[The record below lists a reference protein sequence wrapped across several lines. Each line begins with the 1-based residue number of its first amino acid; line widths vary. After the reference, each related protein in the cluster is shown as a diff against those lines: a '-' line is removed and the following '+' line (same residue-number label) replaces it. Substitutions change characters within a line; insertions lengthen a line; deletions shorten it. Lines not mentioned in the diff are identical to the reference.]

1 MSAAPAAWREHAD
14 RASWARTLAQQLEA
28 ELRRGLEST
37 GRAALVACGGSTPA
51 PIYAALARAELD
63 WRRIAVLPSDE
74 RWVPATSPHSNAALL
89 ARNFGATGA
98 RVVSLHTRDADP
110 FDAAT
115 ELCTRA
121 ADALP
126 FDAALLGMG
135 PDGHTLSWFAG
146 ARGLD
151 AAMRGADA
159 ADTASGAA
167 DATNA
172 ALVAAVHAGE
182 SPVAAPVPL
191 RVTLTFA
198 ALMQTR
204 RIFIAITGSEKR
216 VVALR
221 ALKQSA
227 AEGSARAERA
237 QTALPIF
244 ALLCQR
250 RVPVELHW
258 AA

>member
-14 RASWARTLAQQLEA
+14 RASWARALAQQLEA

-37 GRAALVACGGSTPA
+37 GRAALVACGGSTPG
-51 PIYAALARAELD
+51 PVYAALARAELD

-110 FDAAT
+110 FDAIAT
-115 ELCTRA
+115 LCTRA

-151 AAMRGADA
+151 AAMRGANGA
-159 ADTASGAA
+159 GAA
-167 DATNA
+167 NA
-172 ALVAAVHAGE
+172 APVAAIHAGE

-216 VVALR
+216 AVALR

-227 AEGSARAERA
+227 AESSTRAERA

>member
-1 MSAAPAAWREHAD
+1 MSAPAAWREHAD
-14 RASWARTLAQQLEA
+14 RDGWARALALQLEA
-28 ELRRGLEST
+28 ELRRGLDSA
-37 GRAALVACGGSTPA
+37 GRATLVACGGSTPD
-51 PIYAALARAELD
+51 PVYAALARANLN
-63 WRRIAVLPSDE
+63 WRRVSVLPSDE

-89 ARNFGATGA
+89 ARNFGAAGA
-98 RVVSLHTRDADP
+98 QLISLHTRGADP
-110 FDAAT
+110 FDAAA
-115 ELCTRA
+115 ELCARA
-121 ADALP
+121 AAALP

-146 ARGLD
+146 ARGLKT
-151 AAMRGADA
+151 ALRGADA
-159 ADTASGAA
+159 ADS
-167 DATNA
+167 
-172 ALVAAVHAGE
+172 ALVAAIHAGE

-216 VVALR
+216 AVALR
-221 ALKQSA
+221 ALEQSA
-227 AEGSARAERA
+227 TPEGSARTAGHAR
-237 QTALPIF
+237 TALPIC

>member
-1 MSAAPAAWREHAD
+1 VSAAPAAWREHAD
-14 RASWARTLAQQLEA
+14 RASWARALTQQLEA

-37 GRAALVACGGSTPA
+37 GRAALVACGGSTPG
-51 PIYAALARAELD
+51 PVYAALARAELD

-74 RWVPATSPHSNAALL
+74 RWVPATNPHSNAALL

-110 FDAAT
+110 FDATAT
-115 ELCTRA
+115 LCTRA
-121 ADALP
+121 AEALP

-146 ARGLD
+146 ARGLG
-151 AAMRGADA
+151 AAMRGAD
-159 ADTASGAA
+159 
-167 DATNA
+167 A

-216 VVALR
+216 AVALR
-221 ALKQSA
+221 ALEQSA
-227 AEGSARAERA
+227 AKGSARAERA

>member
-1 MSAAPAAWREHAD
+1 MNAAPAAWCEHAD
-14 RASWARTLAQQLEA
+14 RAGWASALARQIEA
-28 ELRRGLEST
+28 ELRSGLESA
-37 GRAALVACGGSTPA
+37 GRAALVACGGSTPE
-51 PIYAALARAELD
+51 PVYAALARASLD

-98 RVVSLHTRDADP
+98 RLISLHTRDADP
-110 FDAAT
+110 FDAAAK
-115 ELCTRA
+115 LCARA
-121 ADALP
+121 AEVLP
-126 FDAALLGMG
+126 CDAALLGMG

-151 AAMRGADA
+151 AALRGADA
-159 ADTASGAA
+159 ANTEKAA
-167 DATNA
+167 P
-172 ALVAAVHAGE
+172 VAAIHAGE

-204 RIFIAITGSEKR
+204 RIFIAIAGSEKR
-216 VVALR
+216 AVALR
-221 ALKQSA
+221 ALEQSA
-227 AEGSARAERA
+227 PESAARAARA
-237 QTALPIF
+237 QALPIC

>member
-14 RASWARTLAQQLEA
+14 RAGWARALARQLEA
-28 ELRRGLEST
+28 ELRRGLESA
-37 GRAALVACGGSTPA
+37 GRAALVACGGSTPE
-51 PIYAALARAELD
+51 PVYAALARASLD

-89 ARNFGATGA
+89 ARDFGATGA
-98 RVVSLHTRDADP
+98 RLISLHTRDADP
-110 FDAAT
+110 FDAAAT
-115 ELCTRA
+115 LCARA
-121 ADALP
+121 AEVLP
-126 FDAALLGMG
+126 CDAALLGMG

-151 AAMRGADA
+151 GALRGANAADDADTTDA
-159 ADTASGAA
+159 AP
-167 DATNA
+167 
-172 ALVAAVHAGE
+172 VAAIHAGE

-216 VVALR
+216 AVALR
-221 ALKQSA
+221 ALEQSAPQSA
-227 AEGSARAERA
+227 ARAARATA
-237 QTALPIF
+237 ALPIC

>member
-1 MSAAPAAWREHAD
+1 MSTAPAAWREHAD
-14 RASWARTLAQQLEA
+14 RAGWAGALARQIEA
-28 ELRRGLEST
+28 ELRRGLESA
-37 GRAALVACGGSTPA
+37 GRAALVACGGSTPE
-51 PIYAALARAELD
+51 PVYAALARAKLD

-98 RVVSLHTRDADP
+98 RLISLHTRDADP
-110 FDAAT
+110 FDAAAQ
-115 ELCTRA
+115 LCARA
-121 ADALP
+121 AEALP
-126 FDAALLGMG
+126 CDAALLGMG

-151 AAMRGADA
+151 AALRGADT
-159 ADTASGAA
+159 ADAA

-172 ALVAAVHAGE
+172 APVAAIHAEE

-216 VVALR
+216 AVALR
-221 ALKQSA
+221 ALEQSAPQSA
-227 AEGSARAERA
+227 ARAASA
-237 QTALPIF
+237 QALPIC

>member
-1 MSAAPAAWREHAD
+1 VSAAPAVWREHAD
-14 RASWARTLAQQLEA
+14 RASWARALAQQLEA

-37 GRAALVACGGSTPA
+37 GRAALVACGGSTPG
-51 PIYAALARAELD
+51 PVYAALARAELD

-74 RWVPATSPHSNAALL
+74 RWVPATNPHSNAALL

-98 RVVSLHTRDADP
+98 RLISLHTRDADP
-110 FDAAT
+110 FDAT
-115 ELCTRA
+115 TTLCTRA

-151 AAMRGADA
+151 AAMRGANGADA
-159 ADTASGAA
+159 AD
-167 DATNA
+167 A
-172 ALVAAVHAGE
+172 ALVAAIHAGE

-216 VVALR
+216 AVALR

-227 AEGSARAERA
+227 AESSARAERA

>member
-1 MSAAPAAWREHAD
+1 MSATPAAWREHAD
-14 RASWARTLAQQLEA
+14 RADWAGALARQIEA
-28 ELRRGLEST
+28 ELRRGLESA
-37 GRAALVACGGSTPA
+37 GRAALVACGGTTPE
-51 PIYAALARAELD
+51 PVYAALARANLD

-74 RWVPATSPHSNAALL
+74 RWVPATSPHRNAALL

-98 RVVSLHTRDADP
+98 RLISLHTRDADP
-110 FDAAT
+110 FHAT
-115 ELCTRA
+115 AELCARA
-121 ADALP
+121 GAARP

-146 ARGLD
+146 ARGLK
-151 AAMRGADA
+151 AALRGADA
-159 ADTASGAA
+159 ADNAGATV
-167 DATNA
+167 ATNA
-172 ALVAAVHAGE
+172 ALVAAIHAGE
-182 SPVAAPVPL
+182 SPVAAPAPL

-216 VVALR
+216 AVALR
-221 ALKQSA
+221 ALEQ
-227 AEGSARAERA
+227 SARAECA
-237 QTALPIF
+237 QALPIC